1 MDPALL
7 YRSSLRQPI
16 LPHNKRTQGY
26 RQSWKSLQQIIKNAY
41 FAFPAQSGPML
52 TALEGVTFTLEIP
65 VSLGL
70 LEFDTPVG
78 HSQIQVQR
86 LIPDL

>member
-1 MDPALL
+1 MHTLHF
-7 YRSSLRQPI
+7 
-16 LPHNKRTQGY
+16 LPSQVRV
-26 RQSWKSLQQIIKNAY
+26 
-41 FAFPAQSGPML
+41 L
-52 TALEGVTFTLEIP
+52 TALEGVTFTQEIP

-70 LEFDTPVG
+70 LELDTPVG